1 MTDLSAV
8 LVAFLTATV
17 PSIITLAT
25 SKHSARQSDLH
36 SAKQSIMQMIMED
49 RMRVELYHHLPE
61 NYQAVMKEFDTYTKA
76 GGNSYVHDRVVEY
89 ERWYQ
94 EIKLTPPTH
103 K

>member
-17 PSIITLAT
+17 PSIITLIT
-25 SKHSARQSDLH
+25 SRRSAKQNDLH

-49 RMRVELYHHLPE
+49 RMRVEMYHHLPE
-61 NYQAVMKEFDTYTKA
+61 NYQAVMKEFDIYTKN
-76 GGNSYVHDRVVEY
+76 GGNSYVHDRVIAY
-89 ERWYQ
+89 EQWYK

-103 K
+103 E